1 MVDVFYDL
9 HSEKA
14 PHYNLLSKKQTK
26 NNKISLDKTCYF

>member
-14 PHYNLLSKKQTK
+14 PHYNLLSKKT
-26 NNKISLDKTCYF
+26 DKKQQNQS